1 MTGRWIAALQ
11 NVPLRRKLR
20 VIVLGSTLLTLL
32 LVTAVYVSYEWF
44 AANQQ
49 LREDLTVRAQI
60 IAANSTAALTFNDP
74 DSAVETLE
82 ALRATPDV
90 VRACLYRMRPDQAN
104 ELFATYRGA
113 GAPEVDCPVVAA
125 LAGAQALAGHMG
137 VREDVRLQGVR
148 VGTIFVEADL
158 RKLWA
163 RLQAVIWGGLW
174 VSLLVAALA
183 YAASRLVERAIAQPV
198 MDLHGLMQKVASSG
212 DYSLRARPAG
222 RDEVGALV
230 GGFNTMLAQI
240 AERDDELI
248 EAQAALRIEVAE
260 RDRSNADL
268 SQAMQ
273 RLRSTQDQLV
283 QSEKMASLGGLV
295 AGVAHEIN
303 TPIGVA
309 YTAATTLQTRSRD
322 LKDAYDEGQL
332 RRSQLDKFV
341 RQSSEIGDMIV
352 KNLARAAELIQSFK
366 QVAVDQTS
374 SERRHFDLRAYIDET
389 LLSLQPRLKKLPYE
403 VHIECDV
410 DVRIDGY
417 PGAFSQVLTN
427 LILNSVTHA
436 FEGQGHGEIHIHAQ
450 RVDDE
455 VHLRY
460 EDDGIGMRS
469 EHRKR
474 IFDPFFTT
482 KRGQGGS
489 GLGMHIVYNL
499 VTRTMGGSITLPS
512 TSKGIAFDIR
522 FPLRAP

>member
-1 MTGRWIAALQ
+1 
-11 NVPLRRKLR
+11 
-20 VIVLGSTLLTLL
+20 
-32 LVTAVYVSYEWF
+32 
-44 AANQQ
+44 
-49 LREDLTVRAQI
+49 
-60 IAANSTAALTFNDP
+60 
-74 DSAVETLE
+74 
-82 ALRATPDV
+82 
-90 VRACLYRMRPDQAN
+90 
-104 ELFATYRGA
+104 
-113 GAPEVDCPVVAA
+113 
-125 LAGAQALAGHMG
+125 
-137 VREDVRLQGVR
+137 
-148 VGTIFVEADL
+148 
-158 RKLWA
+158 
-163 RLQAVIWGGLW
+163 
-174 VSLLVAALA
+174 
-183 YAASRLVERAIAQPV
+183 
-198 MDLHGLMQKVASSG
+198 
-212 DYSLRARPAG
+212 
-222 RDEVGALV
+222 
-230 GGFNTMLAQI
+230 
-240 AERDDELI
+240 
-248 EAQAALRIEVAE
+248 
-260 RDRSNADL
+260 
-268 SQAMQ
+268 
-273 RLRSTQDQLV
+273 
-283 QSEKMASLGGLV
+283 
-295 AGVAHEIN
+295 
-303 TPIGVA
+303 
-309 YTAATTLQTRSRD
+309 
-322 LKDAYDEGQL
+322 
-332 RRSQLDKFV
+332 
-341 RQSSEIGDMIV
+341 MIV